1 MDRLDV
7 EAPPPIL
14 QAPAIPLEAAGREP
28 LFFFGTLMD
37 IDVLAHVLARR
48 LAREQVVPAWIE
60 GFRRVGT
67 AGRSYP
73 ILVPAEGGL
82 LEGRLLPYVSRRD
95 IARINHYESGEYRAE
110 LRPVSLADGTRIPAW
125 LYLGLDHLDADGGLW
140 ELKAWQARH
149 KLGFFAAC
157 DGWMA
162 DFAEPS

>member
-1 MDRLDV
+1 MDRLDI
-7 EAPPPIL
+7 EAPPPIR
-14 QAPAIPLEAAGREP
+14 QAAAIPVEAAGREP

-37 IDVLAHVLARR
+37 IEVLAHVLARP
-48 LAREQVVPAWIE
+48 LAPEQVVPAWIE
-60 GFRRVGT
+60 GFRRMGT
-67 AGRSYP
+67 AGRGYP

-82 LEGRLLPYVSRRD
+82 LEGRLLRYVSRRD

-110 LRPVSLADGTRIPAW
+110 LRRVSLGDGTRVPAW
-125 LYLGLDHLDADGGLW
+125 LYLALDHLVADGGLW
-140 ELKAWQARH
+140 ELEAWQARH

>member
-1 MDRLDV
+1 MDCLAN

-14 QAPAIPLEAAGREP
+14 QAPAIPLEAAGRDP

-37 IDVLAHVLARR
+37 VEVLAYVLARP

-60 GFRRVGT
+60 GFRRMGT
-67 AGRSYP
+67 TGGSYP
-73 ILVPAEGGL
+73 ILVPAEDGL
-82 LEGRLLPYVSRRD
+82 LEGRLLRCVSRRD

-110 LRPVSLADGTRIPAW
+110 LRQVSLDGGTRVPAW
-125 LYLGLDHLDADGGLW
+125 LYLGLGHLEADGRLW
-140 ELKAWQARH
+140 ELEAWQARH

-157 DGWMA
+157 DAWMG